1 MDVRIRLLLRII
13 EENGGGFRMTP
24 DVGSLLG
31 LGEARVQRL
40 FSREMGKTLRRHLL
54 EVRMAKASE
63 MLRNAVPR
71 IKTVAYECGY
81 SVVSNFSR
89 DFKRV
94 HGMSPMQMRLRHI
107 DLQARGGL
115 LAFTNALSG
124 QSEARQ

>member
-1 MDVRIRLLLRII
+1 
-13 EENGGGFRMTP
+13 
-24 DVGSLLG
+24 
-31 LGEARVQRL
+31 
-40 FSREMGKTLRRHLL
+40 
-54 EVRMAKASE
+54 MAKASE